1 MAVQYLSLSDPKYE
15 EIENHIRATY
25 EHSCIVWIEKI
36 TNPDLEMKF
45 NAYRDTIQP
54 SNVKTLF
61 HGTSEEIA
69 RIIIQDGFD
78 PSKNKVSA
86 HGLGVY
92 FSTRARYSFDYC
104 HRTKGHDYVF
114 MLVCDV
120 VTGRVGSGKAY
131 QPIPHE
137 YNSVTNSIDHPHM
150 YIVNKREA
158 ALPRH
163 LVGFY
168 PDVNKM

>member
-1 MAVQYLSLSDPKYE
+1 MYE
-15 EIENHIRATY
+15 EIENIVRKTY

-36 TNPDLEMKF
+36 KNETLENNFKQYISTLNPPNIK
-45 NAYRDTIQP
+45 R
-54 SNVKTLF
+54 LF

-69 RIIIQDGFD
+69 RIIIQEGFD

-92 FSTRARYSFDYC
+92 FSTRAAYSKDYC
-104 HRTKGHDYVF
+104 KTTKGRDYVF

-120 VTGRVGSGKAY
+120 ATGKVCKGRHS
-131 QPIPHE
+131 QPITDGFDSATD
-137 YNSVTNSIDHPHM
+137 NLNHPDM

-158 ALPRH
+158 ALPLF
-163 LVGFY
+163 LVAFY
-168 PDVNKM
+168 PKV

>member
-1 MAVQYLSLSDPKYE
+1 MSVEYLSLSDPMYE
-15 EIENHIRATY
+15 VIENHVRSTY

-36 TNPDLEMKF
+36 QNEELESKF
-45 NAYRDTIQP
+45 TEYKNSISP
-54 SNVKTLF
+54 PNVTRLF

-69 RIIIQDGFD
+69 RIIIQEGFD

-92 FSTRARYSFDYC
+92 FSTRALYSKDFM
-104 HRTKGHDYVF
+104 HPAKGQEYVF

-120 VTGRVGSGKAY
+120 VTGKVGQGKAY
-131 QPIPHE
+131 TPIPPQ
-137 YNSVTNSIDHPHM
+137 YNSVTNNVKHPDM

-158 ALPRH
+158 AIPRY
-163 LVGFY
+163 LVAFY
-168 PDVNKM
+168 PKVQ